1 MGVVGAAMGLGMVL
15 GPGVGGLMSNISLQ
29 APFILA
35 TVLSLLAMVAIWVF
49 LPESLTSENRE
60 TNIKL
65 TGPQLG
71 AMWDSLF
78 GPIAFLFVA
87 AFMIS
92 FAMTNFEGIYAY
104 YAKER
109 YAYDPHTI
117 GIILTAVGLVSVL
130 AQGAL
135 TGMATRRF
143 GEVNVIKASL
153 LASVAGFLLMLTANT
168 LTTVILTTSVFVL
181 GNAMLRPA
189 VSSLISQRTTQ
200 GQGIA
205 MGLNNAY
212 MSLGRVIGPLWAGA
226 IIDIN
231 IHFPFI
237 TGAAIMLLGFIASLI
252 YLKESPS
259 TKPKP
264 AIESA
269 D

>member
-1 MGVVGAAMGLGMVL
+1 MGLGMIL
-15 GPGVGGLMSNISLQ
+15 GPGAGGVLSGISLQ
-29 APFILA
+29 APFYLA
-35 TVLSLLAMVAIWVF
+35 AVLSVLAMVAIWLF
-49 LPESLTSENRE
+49 LPESLLNEERE
-60 TNIKL
+60 VEL
-65 TGPQLG
+65 SLQGPQIR

-109 YAYDPHTI
+109 YAYDPQTI
-117 GIILTAVGLVSVL
+117 GYILTAIGVVSVI

-135 TGMATRRF
+135 TGIATRRF
-143 GEVNVIKASL
+143 GEVNVIKVSL
-153 LASVAGFLLMLTANT
+153 LASVVGFLVMLLATD
-168 LTTVILTTSVFVL
+168 LPTVILTAAFFVL
-181 GNAMLRPA
+181 SNAMLRPA

-226 IIDIN
+226 VIATTLF
-231 IHFPFI
+231 FPFV
-237 TGAAIMLLGFIASLI
+237 TGAAVMLLGFIASLV
-252 YLKESPS
+252 YLRDENSLMAEPV
-259 TKPKP
+259 
-264 AIESA
+264 IEA
-269 D
+269 TD